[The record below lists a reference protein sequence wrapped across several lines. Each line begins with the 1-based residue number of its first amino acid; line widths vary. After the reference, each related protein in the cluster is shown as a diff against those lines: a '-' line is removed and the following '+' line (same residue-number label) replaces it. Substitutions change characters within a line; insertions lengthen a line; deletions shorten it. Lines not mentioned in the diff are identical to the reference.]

1 MKIGNRSIGQNEA
14 PLVIAEIG
22 INHGGNLGVTK
33 NMVDLIA
40 SSGGEYVKHQTHSVE
55 DGITEE
61 AKSTFPHNAN
71 KSKFS
76 EK

>member
-1 MKIGNRSIGQNEA
+1 MRLGNRSSSPNEA

-33 NMVDLIA
+33 NMFDLIA
-40 SSGGEYVKHQTHSVE
+40 STGGECVKHQTHSIE
-55 DGITEE
+55 DEMTEE
-61 AKSTFPHNAN
+61 TKSIFPPNTN
-71 KSKFS
+71 KSKFT